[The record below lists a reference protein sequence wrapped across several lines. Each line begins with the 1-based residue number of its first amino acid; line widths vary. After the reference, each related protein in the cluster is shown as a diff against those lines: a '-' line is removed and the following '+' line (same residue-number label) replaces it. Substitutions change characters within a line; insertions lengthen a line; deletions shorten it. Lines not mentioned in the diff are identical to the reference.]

1 MFDAGLFE
9 FLSSA
14 GTPAGERVYPM
25 RLPQGSSLPAIVYRE
40 ISPGIEYTQGGQS
53 GVSEPRYQLD
63 CWGAD
68 ELAAKLL
75 AFYVTS
81 ALSGYKG
88 AMGSEQVQATFIEG
102 RQDDPDP
109 DTGRCRVIIDV
120 VIQHR
125 R

>member
-1 MFDAGLFE
+1 MFEAGLFV
-9 FLSSA
+9 FLSNA
-14 GTPAGERVYPM
+14 GTPAGERVFPM
-25 RLPQGSSLPAIVYRE
+25 RLPQGASLPALVYRE
-40 ISPGIEYTQGGQS
+40 VSPGIEYTQGGQS
-53 GVSEPRYQLD
+53 GVSEPRYQFD

-75 AFYVTS
+75 ASSVTT
-81 ALSGYKG
+81 ALSGYRG
-88 AMGSEQVQATFIEG
+88 AMGSEQVHAAFIEG

-109 DTGRCRVIIDV
+109 DTGRCRVIIDA

>member
-1 MFDAGLFE
+1 VFDAGLCA
-9 FLSSA
+9 FLESA
-14 GTPAGERVYPM
+14 GTPAGERVFPM
-25 RLPQGSSLPAIVYRE
+25 RLPQGESLPAIVYRE
-40 ISPGIEYTQGGQS
+40 VSPGIEYTQGGQS

-68 ELAAKLL
+68 ELGAKTL
-75 AFYVTS
+75 AYSVQT
-81 ALSGYKG
+81 AISGYKG
-88 AMGSEQVQATFIEG
+88 AMGSEQVFAAFIEG

-109 DTGRCRVIIDV
+109 DTGRCRVILDV